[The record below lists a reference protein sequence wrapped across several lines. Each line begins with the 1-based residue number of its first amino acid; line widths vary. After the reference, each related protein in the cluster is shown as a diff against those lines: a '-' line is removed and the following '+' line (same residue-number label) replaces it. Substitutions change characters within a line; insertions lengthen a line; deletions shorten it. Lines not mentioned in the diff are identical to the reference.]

1 MYINTPNKDL
11 LDNITPEMLQGALP
25 PGALLQILK
34 DDDIDTATN
43 ENVFSALR
51 TLLEISKK

>member
-1 MYINTPNKDL
+1 
-11 LDNITPEMLQGALP
+11 MLQGAL
-25 PGALLQILK
+25 LQVLK
-34 DDDIDTATN
+34 DDGIEAATN